1 MPRTVSIT
9 LSPEK
14 TDALVAEVVKING
27 LIGLRV
33 QRNISLKPPGDVLS
47 LEIKNSAISDL
58 MMLLNKDGLLDD
70 HRHMD
75 HNKSDCFQFDCYT
88 RVTAS
93 PLLKLYGE
101 MKQRSSAETYL

>member
-9 LSPEK
+9 LPPEK

-75 HNKSDCFQFDCYT
+75 HNKSDCF
-88 RVTAS
+88 
-93 PLLKLYGE
+93 
-101 MKQRSSAETYL
+101 